1 MLGEDDDE
9 EMRMLG
15 DDDKAPPA
23 AAAAAAGSDN
33 ERGEGPS
40 GPARAPADC
49 AGVMSDDTHDSSD
62 EEDDDDPEEARRIA
76 EGFIVDEDE
85 SRVRKS
91 KSKRRKKHRRRDDD
105 VGALD
110 EDDLDLLEQNT
121 GRKIERPNAPPK
133 LVRRRSASED
143 IDRDDAPAGPS
154 RGDDLMHM
162 FDDDENA
169 QEVDPELRG
178 RVAAE
183 LVDGYGDDDEDDM
196 RGFIEE
202 DEEDEV
208 DRAEREA
215 REKRRAEQRGRPRAA
230 ALGGLGNVTKEQWQ
244 EIQDVFGTGDE
255 YGWAMTLDDEVER
268 AKPTLESVYEPAEI
282 EERMLTAADDAI
294 RALDMPERL
303 QVNSAALLA
312 ARGIKLQAEPLI
324 DDGELEA
331 AAEWV
336 AMRVSAAKT
345 HAFLLDRDDGTAPP
359 LRDDYLEAIR
369 KVVGFVCND
378 FYEVPFIW
386 LHRRDHL
393 IRFDAN
399 DPDHDSRDIELVSH
413 DELYRIETLALQY
426 AALAERKAALR
437 RLWERLEVSVED
449 DDEGYFEFVFGA
461 HLDAVEDVADLEA
474 WVYMRHLRRVKELRE
489 LDQIE
494 PGRAAGQKRAVTET
508 RYDRLQQTPVV
519 QLAATSVIPAWHLG
533 RDLVGSH
540 RTHFV
545 DDPPAGPQAFAD
557 NFIGGL
563 INSADDALLAAK
575 HIIVH
580 ELGHDPLLRRYTR
593 VLFSAGGAV
602 TVRPTERGIGK
613 IDQLHPAFAYKYLTN
628 KPVAKFGTS
637 SQFLYM
643 LDSETE
649 GDVVITLSLPAEA
662 RDQLV
667 ERLGAMYRSD
677 YEGADAR
684 AWNEWRME
692 LIVAAVDEHLV
703 PAAARWMRD
712 KLRDDAA
719 DHVARRCADALEAR
733 VEVAPYCSVARGMQT
748 GDIPR
753 VVAVTHGSG
762 DPRKDAVHVV
772 FLDEHGEQREFLRID
787 NLRPT
792 NERTNSLGDE
802 FRQRF
807 TEFLVRHEPHLIVVS
822 GFAASTF
829 RLMADVRVLA
839 ENAGQAIMG
848 KVDLKPDAQP
858 HEIIHCA
865 FVDDSAA
872 RIYQHSKRADVEFPA
887 TSSLFR
893 YAVGLARYA
902 QNPIAEYCG
911 LGNDLTA
918 VTFDPAQK
926 FVDGPK
932 LRQHLDRVLCA
943 TVCTIGVDVNQAI
956 ANSYRALTLPY
967 VAGLGPRKAQH
978 VLNSI
983 RKSKVRQRC

>member
-33 ERGEGPS
+33 ERGE
-40 GPARAPADC
+40 
-49 AGVMSDDTHDSSD
+49 GVMSDDTHDSSD

-331 AAEWV
+331 AA
-336 AMRVSAAKT
+336 
-345 HAFLLDRDDGTAPP
+345 
-359 LRDDYLEAIR
+359 
-369 KVVGFVCND
+369 
-378 FYEVPFIW
+378 
-386 LHRRDHL
+386 
-393 IRFDAN
+393 
-399 DPDHDSRDIELVSH
+399 
-413 DELYRIETLALQY
+413 
-426 AALAERKAALR
+426 
-437 RLWERLEVSVED
+437 
-449 DDEGYFEFVFGA
+449 
-461 HLDAVEDVADLEA
+461 
-474 WVYMRHLRRVKELRE
+474 
-489 LDQIE
+489 
-494 PGRAAGQKRAVTET
+494 
-508 RYDRLQQTPVV
+508 
-519 QLAATSVIPAWHLG
+519 
-533 RDLVGSH
+533 
-540 RTHFV
+540 
-545 DDPPAGPQAFAD
+545 
-557 NFIGGL
+557 
-563 INSADDALLAAK
+563 
-575 HIIVH
+575 
-580 ELGHDPLLRRYTR
+580 
-593 VLFSAGGAV
+593 
-602 TVRPTERGIGK
+602 
-613 IDQLHPAFAYKYLTN
+613 
-628 KPVAKFGTS
+628 
-637 SQFLYM
+637 
-643 LDSETE
+643 
-649 GDVVITLSLPAEA
+649 
-662 RDQLV
+662 
-667 ERLGAMYRSD
+667 
-677 YEGADAR
+677 
-684 AWNEWRME
+684 
-692 LIVAAVDEHLV
+692 
-703 PAAARWMRD
+703 
-712 KLRDDAA
+712 
-719 DHVARRCADALEAR
+719 
-733 VEVAPYCSVARGMQT
+733 
-748 GDIPR
+748 
-753 VVAVTHGSG
+753 
-762 DPRKDAVHVV
+762 
-772 FLDEHGEQREFLRID
+772 
-787 NLRPT
+787 
-792 NERTNSLGDE
+792 
-802 FRQRF
+802 
-807 TEFLVRHEPHLIVVS
+807 
-822 GFAASTF
+822 
-829 RLMADVRVLA
+829 
-839 ENAGQAIMG
+839 
-848 KVDLKPDAQP
+848 
-858 HEIIHCA
+858 
-865 FVDDSAA
+865 
-872 RIYQHSKRADVEFPA
+872 
-887 TSSLFR
+887 
-893 YAVGLARYA
+893 
-902 QNPIAEYCG
+902 
-911 LGNDLTA
+911 
-918 VTFDPAQK
+918 
-926 FVDGPK
+926 
-932 LRQHLDRVLCA
+932 
-943 TVCTIGVDVNQAI
+943 
-956 ANSYRALTLPY
+956 
-967 VAGLGPRKAQH
+967 
-978 VLNSI
+978 
-983 RKSKVRQRC
+983 